1 MAKLTRLQA
10 SADVFAFPRTRQ
22 VPIQDERQLAMAWQ
36 VVDAVKNVTEIE
48 RLEARGKI
56 IARAKELNVDTTKWL
71 KIATM
76 SLELSSLS
84 AMSLTVPTTEDHP
97 NKMEFS
103 GVLTKVDQASDLAP
117 HGSYGKKVL
126 IPKAVAE
133 TALPTL
139 LGMGIDLTSDM
150 KGHDRKKKIGVI
162 TAANVDGSDVRISGF
177 FYANDFPKEV
187 TMIQANKGDLGF
199 SFEAE
204 RILVADLE
212 SDPLRIESL
221 IFTGAAILRKHSA
234 AYHSTSI
241 AAQAEENEM
250 TKEEL
255 AAALALALAPITTRL
270 DTIEKNRI
278 EAASVADKVANH
290 AKSLKDT
297 AAAMQAAGVG
307 CHATRGHAAIL
318 NHMADEMMAEAHR
331 GSIPSVYNGMSIY
344 GSAELAGAD
353 PEIKKQL
360 KELKDGLDAANTENA
375 SLKTKVKDLEAKSS
389 AGSGPDRKTIPPRIT
404 SLMAKGNIILP
415 TDAGE
420 KLSVAALDAALKST
434 SLSTN
439 DRLELKV
446 GLERAGLLQLAV

>member
-1 MAKLTRLQA
+1 MKLTRLQA

-22 VPIQDERQLAMAWQ
+22 SPIHDEKHLRMAWG
-36 VVDAVKNVTEIE
+36 VVDTVANVTEIE
-48 RLEARGKI
+48 RMEARAKI
-56 IARAKELNVDTTKWL
+56 LARAKELNIDTTRWL
-71 KIATM
+71 NIATM

-133 TALPTL
+133 KALPTL
-139 LGMGIDLTSDM
+139 LGMGIDLTTDM

-162 TAANVDGSDVRISGF
+162 TAANVDGTDVRISGF

-187 TMIQANKGDLGF
+187 TMIQANKELLGF

-221 IFTGAAILRKHSA
+221 IFTGAAVLKKNSA
-234 AYHSTSI
+234 AYHETSI

-255 AAALALALAPITTRL
+255 QAILAAALDPLNKRL
-270 DTIEKNRI
+270 DKMEQTRV
-278 EAASVADKVANH
+278 EAASVADKVADH
-290 AKSLKDT
+290 AKNLKAT
-297 AAAMQAAGVG
+297 AAAMAAAGIG

-331 GSIPSVYNGMSIY
+331 GSIPSMYHGMSMY
-344 GSAELAGAD
+344 GSADAGPDA
-353 PEIKKQL
+353 ETKKQL
-360 KELKDGLDAANTENA
+360 KELKEGLDAATAENK
-375 SLKTKVKDLEAKSS
+375 SLKTKVTDLEAKAS
-389 AGSGPDRKTIPPRIT
+389 AGNGPERKTLPARIT
-404 SLMAKGNIILP
+404 SLMAKGNITIG
-415 TDAGE
+415 DDGQ
-420 KLSVAALDAALKST
+420 KLTVQALDAALKST
-434 SLSTN
+434 SLTTQ

-446 GLERAGLLQLAV
+446 GLERAGLLVKSAA

>member
-1 MAKLTRLQA
+1 MARLTRLQA

-36 VVDAVKNVTEIE
+36 VVDAVKNVTEVE

-56 IARAKELNVDTTKWL
+56 VARAKELNVDTTKWL

-84 AMSLTVPTTEDHP
+84 AMSLSVPTTENHP

-126 IPKAVAE
+126 IPKDVAE
-133 TALPTL
+133 KALPTL
-139 LGMGIDLTSDM
+139 LGMGIDLTTNM

-162 TAANVDGSDVRISGF
+162 TAAHVDGNDVRIGGF
-177 FYANDFPKEV
+177 FYANDFPKECQS
-187 TMIQANKGDLGF
+187 IQANKEILGF

-221 IFTGAAILRKHSA
+221 IFTGAAVLEKNSA

-241 AAQAEENEM
+241 AAQAEEKEM

-255 AAALALALAPITTRL
+255 AAALALALTPITTRL
-270 DTIEKNRI
+270 DAIEQKRI

-290 AKSLKDT
+290 AKALKDT

-331 GSIPSVYNGMSIY
+331 GSIPSVYSGMSMY
-344 GSAELAGAD
+344 GSAETGAD
-353 PEIKKQL
+353 TETKKQL
-360 KELKDGLDAANTENA
+360 KELKDGLDAANSTNA
-375 SLKTKVKDLEAKSS
+375 DLKTKIKDLEAKASS
-389 AGSGPDRKTIPPRIT
+389 GSGPDRKTIPPRIT
-404 SLMAKGNIILP
+404 SLMAKGNITL
-415 TDAGE
+415 DAGE
-420 KLSVAALDAALKST
+420 KLSIAALDAALKST

-446 GLERAGLLQLAV
+446 GLERAGLLQKAA

>member
-1 MAKLTRLQA
+1 MARLTRLQA

-36 VVDAVKNVTEIE
+36 VVDAVKNVTEVE

-56 IARAKELNVDTTKWL
+56 VARAKELNVDTTKWL
-71 KIATM
+71 KIAMM

-84 AMSLTVPTTEDHP
+84 AMSLSVPTTENHP

-126 IPKAVAE
+126 IPKDVAE
-133 TALPTL
+133 KAIPTL
-139 LGMGIDLTSDM
+139 LGMGIDLTTNM

-162 TAANVDGSDVRISGF
+162 TAAHVDGNDVRIGGF
-177 FYANDFPKEV
+177 FYANDFPKECQS
-187 TMIQANKGDLGF
+187 IQANKEILGF

-221 IFTGAAILRKHSA
+221 IFTGAAILEKNSA

-241 AAQAEENEM
+241 AANAEENEM

-255 AAALALALAPITTRL
+255 AAALALALTPITTRL
-270 DTIEKNRI
+270 DAIEQKRI

-290 AKSLKDT
+290 AKALKDT

-331 GSIPSVYNGMSIY
+331 GSIPSVYSGMSMY
-344 GSAELAGAD
+344 GSAETGAD
-353 PEIKKQL
+353 TETKKQL
-360 KELKDGLDAANTENA
+360 KELKDGLDAANSTNA
-375 SLKTKVKDLEAKSS
+375 DLKTKIKDLEAKASS
-389 AGSGPDRKTIPPRIT
+389 GSGPDRKTIPPRIT
-404 SLMAKGNIILP
+404 SLMAKGNITL
-415 TDAGE
+415 DAGE
-420 KLSVAALDAALKST
+420 KLSIAALDAALKST

-446 GLERAGLLQLAV
+446 GLERAGLLQKAA